1 MKLLFSRKSSL
12 ITTKR
17 LVGGVGL
24 SVMIFAADPETAF
37 SLGEP
42 DRQGKSYVTQHRD
55 IVVKPVVY
63 AVTDVRVHSE
73 GDHVTVTVAGDGPLY
88 PEARLLDE
96 SRLIVDIPWAI
107 PVIGKWVVPV
117 GHPLLKRVRVGQHTD
132 KVRLVLD
139 VLDRPQFSVSQQ
151 GTDFVVTLKPR
162 GAVSSDQDQQ
172 DNHDP
177 SIGIEIGAGHDG
189 SLAVWDGK
197 RGEGRGE
204 RRSHD
209 VDTVVDF
216 PRSPER
222 GAALSRDKGKFRV
235 RTVQMTS
242 DDAATEKG
250 GRIGDVEVGTTRFV
264 GRRISMDFQ
273 QAEITNILRL
283 IAEVSGFNI
292 VVGESVKGKV
302 TMKLVG
308 VPWDQ
313 ALDMLLKMNGLGMI
327 RQGTI
332 VWIDTLANLSKQQDE
347 EARSKEAKTKA
358 EDLVNRLFYLR
369 NVPAQEMM
377 TALRPVLSPRGMIQ
391 FNQTTNALV
400 VKDTGTKLQALE
412 QLINGLDQE
421 VPQVQ
426 IEARIVQADTVYARG
441 MGIQWGIKDSQFT
454 PTKFHLVGNVTGPFA
469 AASSTN
475 ATASTT
481 GITRDFLVNLPAQVG
496 GLPAVP
502 SIGWTFGRLA
512 DGFALDM
519 RLSAGELLGLTK
531 VIASPKI
538 TTMDRRE
545 AKISQGESIPFQT
558 TSLQGTQTTFVDA
571 NLELNVTPTIISRDP
586 NEPAKRIQL
595 RVRATRNA
603 VGARSN
609 PAGPS
614 IDRREATTQVNVR
627 DGETMVIGGVFVDV
641 QGNNIQGVPY
651 LSRFP
656 VLGWLFKNKSES
668 VSKQELLIFLTPTI
682 VKT

>member
-1 MKLLFSRKSSL
+1 MKPLFSKEYGL

-17 LVGGVGL
+17 FIGGVGL
-24 SVMIFAADPETAF
+24 SVMILAAYPATVF

-42 DRQGKSYVTQHRD
+42 DRQGKHQAAQHRD
-55 IVVKPVVY
+55 VVVKPVPY
-63 AVTDVRVHSE
+63 AVTDVQVRAE
-73 GDHVTVTVAGDGPLY
+73 GDRVSVSVEGDGPLY

-96 SRLIVDIPWAI
+96 SRLIVDIPGAI
-107 PVIGKWVVPV
+107 PVVGKWVVPG
-117 GHPLLKRVRVGQHTD
+117 GHPLLKRVRIGQHTD
-132 KVRLVLD
+132 KVRLVFD
-139 VLDRPQFSVSQQ
+139 VLDRPQFSVSRK
-151 GTDFVVTLKPR
+151 GADFVVTLKPKD
-162 GAVSSDQDQQ
+162 AASSGQ
-172 DNHDP
+172 DNDP
-177 SIGIEIGAGHDG
+177 SVGSETGVGGDG
-189 SLAVWDGK
+189 SPAIWERTGVK
-197 RGEGRGE
+197 RSDDVEG
-204 RRSHD
+204 S
-209 VDTVVDF
+209 VYF
-216 PRSPER
+216 SRSPER
-222 GAALSRDKGKFRV
+222 VPALSQDMGKGRFRV

-292 VVGESVKGKV
+292 VVGEGVKGKV

-469 AASSTN
+469 AASGTGSS
-475 ATASTT
+475 ASTT

-586 NEPAKRIQL
+586 NEPARRIQL